1 MDESETAEPM
11 APLTGDQRRLLGQ
24 RLLTWISTREH
35 VADEPL
41 REQIDDLLAEVL
53 HDEPD
58 VAVQPVLL
66 DDTPPDQRVVI
77 TGIGLVTPYG
87 IGRHR
92 FWDGLSAGQSGI
104 TPITLCDTSQSPCKI
119 AGEVPSF
126 EPHEFFTPK
135 EARRMARHTQF
146 AVVAAHLALEDALLE
161 LPLVDAETT
170 GVLIAC
176 GGTSYPE
183 TQQAIQTLLERGA
196 QRVSPLYIPTALPN
210 MAAAQIAIQFGLH
223 GYISTIST
231 ACAAGAQAIGEAAAV
246 IRRGDATMMLAGGA
260 EAPISEIGLASFNAL
275 HALSRSNNDP
285 TCASRPFDRHRDG
298 FVPAEGAAV
307 LVLERLSAA
316 QAREAP
322 VYAEVIG
329 YGVSSDSHHL
339 TAPDPQGYGA
349 ALAMRRA
356 LHNARVDPQQ
366 IDYIKAHATSTV
378 QGDLVETLAIKQ
390 VFGEYASSIP
400 ISAPKSMIGHMT
412 SAAGAV
418 EAAAAV
424 LALKH
429 HLIPP
434 TINLDEPDPACDLD
448 YVPHT
453 AREAALQTVIANSFG
468 FGGINAVLVFRAV
481 AG

>member
-1 MDESETAEPM
+1 M
-11 APLTGDQRRLLGQ
+11 ASLTSDQRRLLGQ
-24 RLLTWISTREH
+24 RLLAWVSTH
-35 VADEPL
+35 KQVADEPL
-41 REQIDDLLAEVL
+41 REQIDLLLAEVL
-53 HDEPD
+53 HDEPN
-58 VAVQPVLL
+58 VVPQPVLL
-66 DDTPPDQRVVI
+66 DDADPDQRVVI

-87 IGRHR
+87 IGREI
-92 FWDGLSAGQSGI
+92 FWEGLSAGRSGI
-104 TPITLCDTSQSPCKI
+104 RPITLCDASQSPCKI
-119 AGEVPSF
+119 AGEVPDF
-126 EPHEFFTPK
+126 DPHEFFAPK
-135 EARRMARHTQF
+135 EARRMARNTQF
-146 AVVAAHLALEDALLE
+146 AVVAAHLALADAHLE
-161 LPLVDAETT
+161 LPLVEAAET

-260 EAPISEIGLASFNAL
+260 EAPISEIGLASFSAI
-275 HALSRSNNDP
+275 HALSRTNDEP
-285 TCASRPFDRHRDG
+285 ARASRPFDVRRDG

-322 VYAEVIG
+322 IYAEVLG
-329 YGVSSDSHHL
+329 YGVSSDSYHL

-356 LHNARVDPQQ
+356 LHRARLDPQQ

-378 QGDLVETLAIKQ
+378 QGDVIETLAIKQ

-412 SAAGAV
+412 GAAGAV

-429 HLIPP
+429 GLIPP

-453 AREAALQTVIANSFG
+453 ARRAALQTVIANSFG
-468 FGGINAVLVFRAV
+468 FGGVNAVLVFRAIT
-481 AG
+481 G